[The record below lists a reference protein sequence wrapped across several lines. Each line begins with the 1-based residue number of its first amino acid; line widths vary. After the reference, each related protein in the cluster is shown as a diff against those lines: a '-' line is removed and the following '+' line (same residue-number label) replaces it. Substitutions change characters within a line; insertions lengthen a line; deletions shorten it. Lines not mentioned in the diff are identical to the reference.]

1 MHGVCRVG
9 NSILHRNHR
18 YCQDLGRYCCHNGT
32 RNCTRTC
39 KSWSPAHERRDN
51 STRSGHFGRKLLEN
65 EHEKKRDLFLKA
77 YEIGSNIAGIL
88 PFSRGHENEADIIGM
103 QLMAI
108 AGYIPAEAA
117 SLWERMQA
125 QSPNSKTPQI
135 LSMPHLIKL
144 EFLIYEKM
152 LLRL

>member
-1 MHGVCRVG
+1 MGHEIAHALANHGAQRMSAETIQQG
-9 NSILHRNHR
+9 LGIL
-18 YCQDLGRYCCHNGT
+18 G
-32 RNCTRTC
+32 
-39 KSWSPAHERRDN
+39 A
-51 STRSGHFGRKLLEN
+51 KLLEN

-117 SLWERMQA
+117 SLWERMRA

-135 LSMPHLIKL
+135 LSMHPSHQTRISNLRKNAPQALAQAQQIKD
-144 EFLIYEKM
+144 
-152 LLRL
+152 LLNQ